1 MNNKST
7 IIIVIIAII
16 VYYVY
21 YQLNPFIQRILDIRT
36 ITISNEDKAKDA
48 IKLGVL
54 GTAAITENAII
65 YPAGKL
71 RHIVV
76 YGIAARDINRAL
88 SYAKKFKIPNVFETY
103 EDLINDPNIDAIY
116 NPLPNGLHA
125 YWTIKALNA
134 GKAVLCEKPI
144 ASNAYEAKEM
154 LKAAEKNNALL
165 VEAVHSRFHPVA
177 KHVYD
182 LIHTS
187 KVIGNIQHVSTNFNI
202 NDRLFPNPGDKDI
215 RYNVNGQYPELAG
228 GSTMDAGFYAI
239 NFMRYFA
246 NEEPILNEIQSTMVE
261 RFENVDSSANA
272 NFTFPS
278 GFTGDIA
285 CSFRSM
291 IPSASAT
298 IEGTNGK
305 IYVMNY
311 LAPFIYHRIDI
322 YDKNNNIIKTEKHY
336 GGENNND
343 GTTTYQYQL
352 NTFANALY
360 NNKNAR
366 ALKEIEESG
375 SMQEAI
381 LNMKVIDMVYRKA
394 GLSIRKGFDFQHV
407 TDDVKKGEESE
418 EDNKEEVKRRMKWN
432 QLITTNTLLERSS
445 HGISVVNINGI
456 RKLVVFGGEN
466 IARTPI
472 DNKVHVLN
480 LSSPFTTTTTTL
492 TWEEQKLSSAS
503 KNIDIPKARI
513 AHAQASVDSKIYIF
527 GGRQSLTME
536 EAPLND
542 LYSFDV
548 STSIWENLSPTK
560 SDMMVDVPT
569 PRSFH
574 KMLSVGN
581 TLYVFGGCGKKG
593 RLSDLYSYD
602 IIAKHWVKLPDN
614 GDMISGRGGAGFTYS
629 TDLKSLFIIGGFSGK
644 EMNDVF
650 RYDIEARRYYEIYS
664 HEDKNNPVRPFS
676 VSCGGVLNNMIY
688 YFGGEVDPSQN
699 GHEGAGDFSNEVQ
712 MLDGITGKVM
722 TTHKIAGNEKP
733 LARGWSDATTFL
745 DDNGNENLII
755 FGGLSGNDE
764 NPKRLNDIWILRK
777 V

>member
-1 MNNKST
+1 
-7 IIIVIIAII
+7 
-16 VYYVY
+16 
-21 YQLNPFIQRILDIRT
+21 
-36 ITISNEDKAKDA
+36 
-48 IKLGVL
+48 
-54 GTAAITENAII
+54 
-65 YPAGKL
+65 
-71 RHIVV
+71 
-76 YGIAARDINRAL
+76 
-88 SYAKKFKIPNVFETY
+88 
-103 EDLINDPNIDAIY
+103 
-116 NPLPNGLHA
+116 
-125 YWTIKALNA
+125 
-134 GKAVLCEKPI
+134 
-144 ASNAYEAKEM
+144 
-154 LKAAEKNNALL
+154 
-165 VEAVHSRFHPVA
+165 
-177 KHVYD
+177 
-182 LIHTS
+182 
-187 KVIGNIQHVSTNFNI
+187 
-202 NDRLFPNPGDKDI
+202 
-215 RYNVNGQYPELAG
+215 
-228 GSTMDAGFYAI
+228 
-239 NFMRYFA
+239 MRYFA
-246 NEEPILNEIQSTMVE
+246 NEEPILNDIQSTMVE

-480 LSSPFTTTTTTL
+480 LSSPFTNNDNDIDMGRT
-492 TWEEQKLSSAS
+492 EIVFCKQKYRYPKS
-503 KNIDIPKARI
+503 KNC
-513 AHAQASVDSKIYIF
+513 
-527 GGRQSLTME
+527 TC
-536 EAPLND
+536 
-542 LYSFDV
+542 
-548 STSIWENLSPTK
+548 TSI
-560 SDMMVDVPT
+560 
-569 PRSFH
+569 
-574 KMLSVGN
+574 
-581 TLYVFGGCGKKG
+581 C
-593 RLSDLYSYD
+593 
-602 IIAKHWVKLPDN
+602 
-614 GDMISGRGGAGFTYS
+614 
-629 TDLKSLFIIGGFSGK
+629 
-644 EMNDVF
+644 
-650 RYDIEARRYYEIYS
+650 
-664 HEDKNNPVRPFS
+664 
-676 VSCGGVLNNMIY
+676 
-688 YFGGEVDPSQN
+688 
-699 GHEGAGDFSNEVQ
+699 
-712 MLDGITGKVM
+712 
-722 TTHKIAGNEKP
+722 
-733 LARGWSDATTFL
+733 
-745 DDNGNENLII
+745 
-755 FGGLSGNDE
+755 
-764 NPKRLNDIWILRK
+764 
-777 V
+777 